1 MLVMKI
7 PAMLS
12 RLALLVMFL
21 VAAAVSAAPVE
32 ITFYYPV
39 AIGGPATKIV
49 DDLVAE
55 FEKAN
60 PDIKVKPVYAGTY
73 QESIGKALT
82 AAKAGQP
89 PDAAVILAADMFS
102 LIDEGVILPF
112 DTFVKTDADR
122 RWING
127 FYPVFMLN
135 SQQGGKTWGIPF
147 QRGTTIFF
155 WNKEAFKE
163 AGLDPEKGPQTWE
176 EVVEFAKKLTKR
188 DGSGNVTQWGMQ
200 VPSSLTSY
208 WLLQGY
214 VAQNNGRLAELSG
227 DKTYFDS
234 PEVVESLQYW
244 VDLALKHKVM
254 RPGVIEWGTNIKDF
268 FERRAAMVTTTSGNL
283 TNVKTNAPFPF
294 GVQIL
299 PAHKKRGAPTSGGNF
314 YLFKTSSPEKQAATF
329 KMIQW
334 LTSAERSAEWSIKT
348 GYIAPRQDAWETS
361 AMKAYVASFPGAKV
375 PFDQLQ
381 YMVPELATH
390 ENQRVARAIDDGIE
404 AALTGKK
411 TPEQAMKDSQREADR
426 ILKRYR

>member
-1 MLVMKI
+1 MLAMKM

-12 RLALLVMFL
+12 RLALLALILGVGE
-21 VAAAVSAAPVE
+21 VCAAPVE

-39 AIGGPATKIV
+39 AIGGSATKIV
-49 DDLVAE
+49 DDLVAD

-60 PDIKVKPVYAGTY
+60 ADIKVKPVYAGTY
-73 QESIGKALT
+73 QEAIGKALT

-102 LIDEGVILPF
+102 LIDADVILPF

-122 RWING
+122 QWLNG
-127 FYPVFMLN
+127 FFPVYMLN
-135 SQQGGKTWGIPF
+135 SQVGGKTWGIPF
-147 QRGTTIFF
+147 QRGTTLFF

-188 DGSGNVTQWGMQ
+188 DAGGNVTQWGMQ

-214 VAQNNGRLAELSG
+214 VAQNNGRLAELAG
-227 DKTYFDS
+227 NKTYFDS
-234 PEVVESLQYW
+234 PEVVEALQYW
-244 VDLALKHKVM
+244 VDLSSKHKVM
-254 RPGVIEWGTNIKDF
+254 KTGVIEWGTNAKDF
-268 FERRAAMVTTTSGNL
+268 FERRTAMFTTTSGNL
-283 TNVKTNAPFPF
+283 TNVKNNAPFPF

-329 KMIQW
+329 KLIQW

-348 GYIAPRQDAWETS
+348 GYVAPRDDAWETA
-361 AMKAYVASFPGAKV
+361 AMKTYVAGFPGAKV
-375 PFDQLQ
+375 AYGQLQ
-381 YMVPELATH
+381 FMVPELATH

-411 TPEQAMKDSQREADR
+411 TPEAAMKDSQREAER
-426 ILKRYR
+426 ILSRYR

>member
-1 MLVMKI
+1 MLSMKI

-21 VAAAVSAAPVE
+21 VVAEVSAEPVE

-82 AAKAGQP
+82 AAKGGQP

-127 FYPVFMLN
+127 FFPVFMLN

-188 DGSGNVTQWGMQ
+188 DGTGNVTQWGMQ

-234 PEVVESLQYW
+234 PEVVEALQYW

-254 RPGVIEWGTNIKDF
+254 RPGVIEWSTNIKDF
-268 FERRAAMVTTTSGNL
+268 FERRTAMVTTTSGNL

-314 YLFKTSSPEKQAATF
+314 YLFKTSSPEKQAAAF

-348 GYIAPRQDAWETS
+348 GYIAPRQDAWETT
-361 AMKAYVASFPGAKV
+361 AMKAYVAGFPGAKV

-390 ENQRVARAIDDGIE
+390 ENQRVARTIDDGIE

-411 TPEQAMKDSQREADR
+411 TPQQAMKDSQREADR
-426 ILKRYR
+426 ILSRYR